1 MADLT
6 TLANVKAWMALP
18 PENTDDDAL
27 LNRLVKSASEFIQTW
42 LNRSFAS
49 QDYNEARDGTGG
61 ARMMFADYP
70 VTAVSSVVVDG
81 LAIPASPDE
90 IQPGYYFDKTSIM
103 LAGYVFGRGMNNVK
117 MTYTAGYAATPP
129 EIEQACIEMI
139 SLRYKE
145 RDRIGHQSKSLA
157 GETVTFFIKDM
168 PDSVRT
174 ILNNYRKVAPV

>member
-6 TLANVKAWMALP
+6 TL
-18 PENTDDDAL
+18 ENLKGWLGITTTDDDTL
-27 LNRLVKSASEFIQTW
+27 LTRLIGSASEFIQTW

-49 QDYNEARDGTGG
+49 QAYNEARDGTGTNRLVFG
-61 ARMMFADYP
+61 DYP
-70 VTAVSSVVVDG
+70 VTAVSSVVVNG
-81 LAIPASPDE
+81 LAIPLSAGFG
-90 IQPGYYFDKTSIM
+90 QPGYNFDSIRLM
-103 LAGYVFGRGMNNVK
+103 LTGYVFSRGTGNVLIS
-117 MTYTAGYAATPP
+117 YTAGFPETPK
-129 EIEQACIEMI
+129 EIEQACIELI

-174 ILNNYRKVAPV
+174 VLNNYRKVVPL

>member
-6 TLANVKAWMALP
+6 TLANAKQWLGLP
-18 PENTDDDAL
+18 EVSTDDEAL
-27 LNRLVKSASEFIQTW
+27 LTRLISSASEFIQTW
-42 LNRSFAS
+42 LNRDIAS

-61 ARMMFADYP
+61 NRLVFAEYP

-81 LAIPASPDE
+81 RPIPRAVDVVS
-90 IQPGYYFDKTSIM
+90 IGYRFDSQQII
-103 LAGYVFGRGMNNVK
+103 LNGYVFTKGWSNVQLA
-117 MTYTAGYAATPP
+117 YTAGFAAVPM
-129 EIEQACIEMI
+129 EIEQACIELV
-139 SLRYKE
+139 SLRFKE

-174 ILNNYRKVAPV
+174 ILNNYKRVVPL